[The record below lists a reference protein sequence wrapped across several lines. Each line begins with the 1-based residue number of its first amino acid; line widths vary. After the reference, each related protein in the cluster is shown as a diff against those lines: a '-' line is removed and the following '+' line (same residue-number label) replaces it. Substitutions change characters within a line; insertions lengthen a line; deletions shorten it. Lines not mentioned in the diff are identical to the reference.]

1 VSALDDLPN
10 LPAPAP
16 PPLSQLLEAELAQL
30 TPVSTRRPVR
40 QLALLVAI
48 SLIYGVG
55 VLAWLTLRRDLH
67 ELPMGWLVSAGL
79 AWLLGFVVPVYLATV
94 PRAGAVMPRWK
105 LAGASAIIGALGFI
119 ALGLALHPSAPTS
132 APPLGWEHFMNGRGC
147 LEFGLATALVPV
159 VVGAIFLR
167 GALPVGSRPI
177 AAALGA
183 GGGSLGGLMLH
194 LHCPITDGLHVGV
207 MHGGVVVVAALL
219 AAALVP
225 RATDV
230 R

>member
-10 LPAPAP
+10 LPAPAA

-40 QLALLVAI
+40 QLALLVAV
-48 SLIYGVG
+48 SLIYGAG
-55 VLAWLTLRRDLH
+55 VLAMLTLRRDLH
-67 ELPMGWLVSAGL
+67 ELPMGWLLGAGL
-79 AWLLGFVVPVYLATV
+79 AWLLGFVVPVYLAMV

-119 ALGLALHPSAPTS
+119 ALGLALHPTAPSS
-132 APPLGWEHFMNGRGC
+132 APPLGWEHFTSGRGC

-167 GALPVGSRPI
+167 GALPVGSRPV

-194 LHCPITDGLHVGV
+194 LHCPITEGLHIGL
-207 MHGGVVVVAALL
+207 MHGGVVVIAALL

-225 RATDV
+225 RTTEV